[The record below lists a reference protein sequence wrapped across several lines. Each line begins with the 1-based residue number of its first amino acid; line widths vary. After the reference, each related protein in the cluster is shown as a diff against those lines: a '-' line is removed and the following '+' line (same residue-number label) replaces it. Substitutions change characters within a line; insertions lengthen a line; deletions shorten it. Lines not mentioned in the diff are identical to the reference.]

1 MMHKKY
7 RVFILFLILS
17 VFLCGCGKHKEQPS
31 QSPSPSAAV
40 STPEA
45 VQSDSPSRDADTKEE
60 GESGEQAKI
69 EEKPAV
75 DASSATS
82 DAITPVAPASEPEK
96 QQEEAPVHDPQPAE
110 EPPGSVTP
118 AAPTVTFSIFN
129 GKGDILPVTQV
140 EITNWDTVFDIL
152 KNQTRSRGIQMEFEG
167 TAATAYVIG
176 IDNLYE
182 FDEGPESGWMF
193 SVNGEFVNV
202 SCGSY
207 QVKEGDV
214 IRWVYTTKRGENL

>member
-1 MMHKKY
+1 MMRKKY
-7 RVFILFLILS
+7 RIFILFLTLS
-17 VFLCGCGKHKEQPS
+17 VFLVGCGKGKEQPS

-40 STPEA
+40 STPA
-45 VQSDSPSRDADTKEE
+45 VVQSDSPAQDTDTKAEE
-60 GESGEQAKI
+60 ESGEQAKS

-75 DASSATS
+75 DTTPATP
-82 DAITPVAPASEPEK
+82 AGTAPVAPAPESQE
-96 QQEEAPVHDPQPAE
+96 QQEEAHVNESQPVQ
-110 EPPGSVTP
+110 EPVTP
-118 AAPTVTFSIFN
+118 VAKTVTFSIFN
-129 GKGDILPVTQV
+129 GKGDILPATQV
-140 EITNWDTVFDIL
+140 EISDGDTVFDIL